1 MNDDQKRTAQLIASW
16 AQFVAMAVGIATIL
30 MHMGRKEQQ
39 LTTTVEQV
47 KELGSIVTE
56 LAKAQVSLSLTDKI
70 TDERLKELSG
80 RLDRLERSSK

>member
-56 LAKAQVSLSLTDKI
+56 LAKAQVSFSLTDKI
-70 TDERLKELSG
+70 TDERLKELSS

>member
-56 LAKAQVSLSLTDKI
+56 LAKAQVSFSLTDKI

>member
-56 LAKAQVSLSLTDKI
+56 LAKAQVSFSLTDKI
-70 TDERLKELSG
+70 TDEKLKELSS